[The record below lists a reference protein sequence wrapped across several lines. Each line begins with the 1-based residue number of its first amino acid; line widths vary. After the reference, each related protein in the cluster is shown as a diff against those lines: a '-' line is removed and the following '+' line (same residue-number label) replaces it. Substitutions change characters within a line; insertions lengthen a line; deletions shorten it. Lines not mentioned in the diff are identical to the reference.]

1 MTFVNNSSIITIQ
14 SWFIPLD
21 IVAILILI
29 LGILL
34 GIIIILIIIVNK
46 ECHTVPMLLVANI
59 CLTGVISGI
68 AHLTI
73 IAFSLH
79 NDLKQIAYYD
89 IYCIIRGY
97 SSYVTGAM
105 HNYSYVI
112 SSLYRYISVV
122 YPTHL
127 SCQSARMQILF
138 IIISWLL
145 SVLSP
150 LVVIFTNDIIY
161 SVDNQIC
168 QVPFQLSFSL
178 LYLLFIIYIIPIQL
192 VIFIYF
198 KLVRYVCQMRKHVT
212 PVNILCRAQKDL
224 KMVRQIVILVHIL
237 VLNGF
242 ALTLFIFLSFAGIT
256 IKYCYRIGFIGT
268 DATPLCIMIALFKF
282 TDRLRALIKK
292 TYKSSNKYNNNSY
305 KLNSKS

>member
-34 GIIIILIIIVNK
+34 GIIIILILIVNK

-59 CLTGVISGI
+59 CLTGIISGI
-68 AHLTI
+68 AHLS
-73 IAFSLH
+73 IAIFMLD

-97 SSYVTGAM
+97 STYTTGAM

-168 QVPFQLSFSL
+168 QVPFQLLFSIV
-178 LYLLFIIYIIPIQL
+178 YLLFIIYIIPIQL

-198 KLVRYVCQMRKHVT
+198 KLVRYVRQMSKRVT
-212 PVNILCRAQKDL
+212 SVNILFRAQKDL

-237 VLNGF
+237 IIDGLC
-242 ALTLFIFLSFAGIT
+242 LTLFVFLSFANII
-256 IKYCYRIGFIGT
+256 IKYRYRIGFICV
-268 DATPLCIMIALFKF
+268 DASPLLTMIALFKF
-282 TDRLRALIKK
+282 TDPLRASIKK
-292 TYKSSNKYNNNSY
+292 LIIRQTNAVAPPIN
-305 KLNSKS
+305 